1 MFSVS
6 GSNSRCEFNWRPNH
20 EAKREHFGVCV
31 KINGR
36 RSESE
41 FTAEAPEFNAEVA
54 DKTPLFPRSS
64 AKTSASS
71 AAEPSHKDLGT
82 AKVCENRLG
91 SNLIFLAEN

>member
-20 EAKREHFGVCV
+20 EAKREHYGVWV
-31 KINGR
+31 KSNGR

-41 FTAEAPEFNAEVA
+41 FTAEAAELNAEVVG
-54 DKTPLFPRSS
+54 KTPSFCVPLRKPLLPTRQ
-64 AKTSASS
+64 K
-71 AAEPSHKDLGT
+71 PSHKDLET

-91 SNLIFLAEN
+91 SNYDPIT